1 MTEEKTEPK
10 TIKAA
15 KGRGGKRPGT
25 GGRQP
30 GSGRKKG
37 SPNKITAEIKALAHK
52 YGPDALKE
60 LARLARGAE
69 SEAARVAAC
78 REILDRAYGKA
89 MQPISGDM
97 TYGISEQLA
106 ELFQQSGVGGTLG
119 SEIARRAAANGQTQ
133 H

>member
-1 MTEEKTEPK
+1 MSTDEKVEAETKQRHPNH
-10 TIKAA
+10 
-15 KGRGGKRPGT
+15 GGKRA
-25 GGRQP
+25 

-37 SPNKITAEIKALAHK
+37 TPNKVTAEIKVLAHK

-60 LARLARGAE
+60 LARLARSAE

-106 ELFQQSGVGGTLG
+106 QLFQQSSVGGTLG
-119 SEIARRAAANGQTQ
+119 AEIARRAANGQQ
-133 H
+133 RHH